1 MADPY
6 KAMLAVPQLRRQ
18 LGATNGNG
26 PSHLQMSELTQD
38 WVNGRNPQEIAQRH
52 FSRGKENDEA
62 MAIAE
67 ACRTNRRSVVNG
79 GNWGVAVLGKLAGID
94 FDSLT
99 PIQQRKVKLLP
110 AMICHGLRTEDAVL
124 TCMNF
129 APRGIA
135 ESLGQQ

>member
-1 MADPY
+1 M
-6 KAMLAVPQLRRQ
+6 K
-18 LGATNGNG
+18 
-26 PSHLQMSELTQD
+26 MSESFADTEHSS
-38 WVNGRNPQEIAQRH
+38 NPQEIAQRH

-99 PIQQRKVKLLP
+99 PIRQRKIKLLP